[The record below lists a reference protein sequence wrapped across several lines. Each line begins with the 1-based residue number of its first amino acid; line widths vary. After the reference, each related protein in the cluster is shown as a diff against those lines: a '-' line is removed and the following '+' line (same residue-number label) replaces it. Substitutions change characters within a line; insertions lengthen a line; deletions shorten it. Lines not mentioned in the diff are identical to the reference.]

1 MPGRNSSQ
9 HNGRLRPILPIA
21 DAKLC
26 GSARL
31 VAGRSMTSPG
41 QRPRHPH
48 MQRVSGCE
56 VRANMADHALRLRS
70 VFGLSGGVPRLA
82 LRPCCRMSDLWLA
95 SHYGGAM
102 EGSRHGAG
110 LPRLPGTELM

>member
-1 MPGRNSSQ
+1 MPGMNSSQ

-41 QRPRHPH
+41 QRPRH
-48 MQRVSGCE
+48 RICNGLAD
-56 VRANMADHALRLRS
+56 VRWANMADHALRLTS